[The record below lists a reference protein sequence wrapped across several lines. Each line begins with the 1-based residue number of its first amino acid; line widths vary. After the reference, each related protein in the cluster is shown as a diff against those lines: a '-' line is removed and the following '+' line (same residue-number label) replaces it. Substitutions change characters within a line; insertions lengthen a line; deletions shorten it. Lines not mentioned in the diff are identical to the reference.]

1 MSALSISTPH
11 NTPAGDVLLID
22 NELVASVLTMRDC
35 IDAQERAFAGLAS
48 GASIGRPRIDTYVPT
63 ASDDSYYRF
72 GSVDGATDGVLA
84 VRLKSDVMVWP
95 RGHGAAGSEQKY
107 CIEPGTY
114 CGLVVLFSTENGA
127 PLALLNDGHLQHMR
141 VGGAAGLGTRLLA
154 RADARSVGMI
164 GSGGMAATFLEA
176 LVAVRPIERVRVYS
190 RSEANRQR
198 FAQRM
203 REQLGIDVLAVDA
216 PHDAVRGADIVS
228 TCTDSMTPVLDPAWL
243 EPGMHVVALTPR
255 EFDADAVQRFD
266 VKVVQGREPLPM
278 AESERFSQRISGSP
292 NAFVGGSE
300 AERARLP
307 VAKRARVDTTSW
319 PTYADVIAGHAPGR
333 TDSRQISFYFTPGNW
348 GVQFAAVGG
357 VVYREALR
365 RGLGQRLPLQWFV
378 QSIRN

>member
-1 MSALSISTPH
+1 MSALSTRQAA
-11 NTPAGDVLLID
+11 PAGDVLLID
-22 NELVASVLTMRDC
+22 NECVASVLTMREC
-35 IDAQERAFAGLAS
+35 IDAQERAFAGLAT

-63 ASDDSYYRF
+63 GAADSYYRF

-95 RGHGAAGSEQKY
+95 REHGAAGTEQKY
-107 CIEPGTY
+107 CVEPGTY
-114 CGLVVLFSTENGA
+114 CGLVVLFSTENGV
-127 PLALLNDGHLQHMR
+127 PLAILNDGHLQHMR

-164 GSGGMAATFLEA
+164 GSGGMAQTFLEA

-190 RSEANRQR
+190 RSETNRQR

-203 REQLGIDVLAVDA
+203 SEQLGIEVSAVAA

-255 EFDADAVQRFD
+255 EFDADVARRFD
-266 VKVVQGREPLPM
+266 VTVVQGREPLPM
-278 AESERFSQRISGSP
+278 AESERFSQHVSGSP
-292 NAFVGGSE
+292 NAFIGGSDD
-300 AERARLP
+300 ERARLP
-307 VAKRARVDTTSW
+307 VAKRARVDTASW
-319 PTYADVIAGHAPGR
+319 PTYVDVIAGRAQGR
-333 TDSRQISFYFTPGNW
+333 TDERQISFYFTPGNW

-357 VVYREALR
+357 VVYREAR
-365 RGLGQRLPLQWFV
+365 RLGLGQRLPLQWFV